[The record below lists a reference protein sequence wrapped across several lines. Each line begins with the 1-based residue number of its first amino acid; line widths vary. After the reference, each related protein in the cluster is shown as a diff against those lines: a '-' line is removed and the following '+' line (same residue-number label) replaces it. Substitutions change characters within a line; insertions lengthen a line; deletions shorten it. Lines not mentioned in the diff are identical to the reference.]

1 MKIKISDYEK
11 EILKRFK
18 NLSYPSIYKNDNT
31 ENILFVESVDFDVC
45 THLLKGKPMNKE
57 MYDDIIKSYERFL
70 KQVKVDAFDEYTLSH
85 YNDILKIMDIFKK
98 YYKK

>member
-1 MKIKISDYEK
+1 
-11 EILKRFK
+11 
-18 NLSYPSIYKNDNT
+18 
-31 ENILFVESVDFDVC
+31 
-45 THLLKGKPMNKE
+45 MNKE